1 MSYTHFPY
9 EIIMIACDHTSVG
22 ILIWNRGA
30 LLLIQRARPPF
41 GFAPPAGHVDNDA
54 SYEDAARRE
63 LKEETGL
70 DAVAL
75 TLVAEGRKSNPCRR
89 PHGTW
94 HYWKI
99 YKATYNG
106 ALRLNIDEATLA
118 RWAHKEDLGILAG
131 LTHEFLLGGLSDSEW
146 QQNPGIEPVWYEWF
160 HEMGII

>member
-1 MSYTHFPY
+1 MSYTHFPC

-22 ILIWNRGA
+22 ILVWNRGA

-41 GFAPPAGHVDNDA
+41 GFAPPAGHVDNDP

-70 DAVAL
+70 DAISL

-99 YKATYNG
+99 YKAMYKG

-118 RWAHKEDLGILAG
+118 RWVHKDALGMLAG
-131 LTHEFLLGGLSDSEW
+131 RTREFLLGGISDSEW
-146 QQNPGIEPVWYEWF
+146 QQNPGIEPVWYEWLQ
-160 HEMGII
+160 EIKII